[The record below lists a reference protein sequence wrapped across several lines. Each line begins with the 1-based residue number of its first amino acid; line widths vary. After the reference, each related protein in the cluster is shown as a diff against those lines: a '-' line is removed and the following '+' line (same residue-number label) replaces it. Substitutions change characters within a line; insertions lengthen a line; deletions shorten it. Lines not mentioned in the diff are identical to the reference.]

1 MPQKDNSPALGK
13 CPQCQSEDLE
23 LIPEIP
29 LPDNPLSRILKPILR
44 KLPSG
49 NRPPSRGHYRIKC
62 RKCGHE
68 SMLLA
73 G

>member
-1 MPQKDNSPALGK
+1 MPEKDTPPLGK
-13 CPQCQSEDLE
+13 CPRCQSEELE

-29 LPDNPLSRILKPILR
+29 LPDNPLSRILKPVLR
-44 KLPSG
+44 KLASG
-49 NRPPSRGHYRIKC
+49 NHPPARGHYRIKC

-68 SMLLA
+68 SLLMA